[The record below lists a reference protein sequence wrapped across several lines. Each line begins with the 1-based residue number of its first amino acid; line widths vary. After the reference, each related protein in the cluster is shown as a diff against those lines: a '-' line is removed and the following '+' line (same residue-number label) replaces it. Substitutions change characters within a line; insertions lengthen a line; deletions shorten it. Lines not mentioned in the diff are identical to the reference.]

1 MSVNMISEMMNNI
14 IIEQPKTKG
23 SQKTLYEKAHGKYI
37 HKTPNSTYTICK
49 SINGQMKAFGTY
61 KTFQE
66 ACDIRDKLIERNWEP
81 LPKTEEYYQKEYY
94 KNIGKS
100 GERYKVRWCDGYRG
114 TVDTIEEALYFRDIV
129 QATRG
134 ECEKPEEYDL
144 HTNNP
149 YLKGLKYPIPERL
162 IIIPKKSDYG
172 KGYIMAKGPQSYHL
186 WYGDKY
192 YCACRTYEQA
202 YYVKQEMNKVDWD
215 TDKLD
220 EILDNYPVW
229 YTWLMN
235 FWQYVN
241 PHPDGK
247 RWLVTITPKNNPDNA
262 LEKLMFSK
270 VEDALWERDLLLKYD
285 YDEELLV
292 EAADDSLNPYY
303 NMIIPPY
310 PQRKV
315 RRIVEREPRTQ
326 LFNTMKECLLD
337 GCVNQEEIAKACGTT
352 PATIRGILRREYDST
367 WKEFLAIVARGED
380 PNQVLE
386 QKPIIYKPNLDYI
399 PPNNNYVQLNKTNR
413 KSCYTVSHKG
423 EYFGSYLTREL
434 ANKISNDMQKI
445 GWDKSRLE
453 EIQLKHG
460 HTSIVGSK
468 RWIYANQ
475 YTSKK
480 TGETRTMSYAVR
492 KKDKQR
498 RIHNYGSYKDY
509 EVAARVRDLLMEH
522 DWEDES
528 LPGIIEQVKKEFG
541 LEEL

>member
-1 MSVNMISEMMNNI
+1 MSSVNIISEMMSNVI
-14 IIEQPKTKG
+14 VEQPVKG
-23 SQKTLYEKAHGKYI
+23 SQKTLYEKAFGKYI
-37 HKTPNSTYTICK
+37 HKTPHSTYTICK
-49 SINGQMKAFGTY
+49 NIKGQMKAFGTY

-66 ACDIRDKLIERNWEP
+66 ACKIRDTLIARDWEP
-81 LPKTEEYYQKEYY
+81 LPKTDEDKQKEYY
-94 KNIGKS
+94 IRIGRS
-100 GERYKVRWCDGYRG
+100 HNRYRVRWVDGYMG
-114 TVDTIEEALYFRDIV
+114 TVNTIEEALYYRDIV
-129 QATRG
+129 TEHQG
-134 ECEKPEEYDL
+134 KCGKPEEYDL
-144 HTNNP
+144 ITNNP
-149 YLKGLKYPIPERL
+149 YLEHGLEYPVPERL
-162 IIIPKKSDYG
+162 ILKPKETDYG
-172 KGYIMAKGPQSYHL
+172 TGYIMAKGPQSYHL

-303 NMIIPPY
+303 NMTIPPY

-315 RRIVEREPRTQ
+315 RRIVEREPRTK
-326 LFNTMKECLLD
+326 LFNDMKQCILD

-352 PATIRGILRREYDST
+352 PMTIRGILRREYDST

-399 PPNNNYVQLNKTNR
+399 PPNNNYVQFNEHR
-413 KSCYTVSHKG
+413 KSKYSVCYRE
-423 EYFGSYLTREL
+423 EYFGSYPTREL
-434 ANKISNDMQKI
+434 ANKISNDLQKI
-445 GWDKSRLE
+445 GWDKTRLE

-460 HTSIVGSK
+460 HKTVKNSK
-468 RWIYANQ
+468 RWVYPNT

-480 TGETRTMSYAVR
+480 TGKTRTLSYSVR

-509 EVAARVRDLLMEH
+509 EVAARVRDLLIEH